1 MIGEIGLK
9 SISMSTDGVK
19 FTPLCSTKDIELTME
34 ENPEWKEMA
43 KIDLTKPIEV
53 NTTIRAKKKGTLF
66 EKSLYYQK
74 SKKKRIRKKWSLE
87 KVLGV
92 RKR

>member
-1 MIGEIGLK
+1 MSKIGLK

-19 FTPLCSTKDIELTME
+19 FTPVCSTKEIELAME

-43 KIDLTKPIEV
+43 KIDLAKPIEV
-53 NTTIRAKKKGTLF
+53 NMTIRAKKKGTIL

-87 KVLGV
+87 KILIG
-92 RKR
+92 K